1 MWPFYASGPG
11 WHSTPVTAASTAVA
25 VASVDFTAG
34 PVDEEV
40 VG

>member
-1 MWPFYASGPG
+1 MWPFYASGR